1 MSSLVAFVIGSGQN
15 IGDSTAAALKAQGYK
30 VAVGSRKPA
39 VEERQ
44 RDGYLP
50 VAMDAHSPE
59 GVKAAFAHVNAEL
72 GPPSVVVFNTGLS
85 VTAPVPEDP
94 LSLPLEAFQRQ
105 TAVASAVY
113 AAAQE
118 ALVGFRSDTLKGMNK
133 TFIITGNPLP
143 WLPADV
149 LPIYFG
155 LNIQKLILWRLMEF
169 FSGAYLKE
177 QARFYFAT
185 LVGEKGGV
193 IEDVSAFPTSGP
205 QHAQVYLDLI
215 TRADQTNW
223 DYRFTLD
230 GKQWAN

>member
-1 MSSLVAFVIGSGQN
+1 
-15 IGDSTAAALKAQGYK
+15 
-30 VAVGSRKPA
+30 
-39 VEERQ
+39 
-44 RDGYLP
+44 
-50 VAMDAHSPE
+50 
-59 GVKAAFAHVNAEL
+59 
-72 GPPSVVVFNTGLS
+72 

-169 FSGAYLKE
+169 FSGAYSKE
-177 QARFYFAT
+177 QARW
-185 LVGEKGGV
+185 VGACLFV
-193 IEDVSAFPTSGP
+193 FFVSIMLQHCGINPGSTSLP
-205 QHAQVYLDLI
+205 SSARRV
-215 TRADQTNW
+215 A
-223 DYRFTLD
+223 
-230 GKQWAN
+230 